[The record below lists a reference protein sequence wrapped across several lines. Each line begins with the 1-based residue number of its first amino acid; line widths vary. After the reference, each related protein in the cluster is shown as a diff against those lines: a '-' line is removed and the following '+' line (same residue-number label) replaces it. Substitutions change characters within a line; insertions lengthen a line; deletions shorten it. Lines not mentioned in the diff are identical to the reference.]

1 MVLKRKQHVLR
12 RKPRLPPRV
21 VPLDPSR
28 LNPLRAYLAA
38 FLEWTVTTGLSEQT
52 ARIRSHALD
61 QFIRW
66 CDEHGINRPQDVT
79 RPILQRYQRYL
90 YHYRKHDGAPLSFST
105 QATRLHPLV
114 AFFKWLAREN
124 HILYNPASDLELPK
138 LPRQLPKHLLSIA
151 QVESII
157 NQPDIETPMG
167 LRGRAIL
174 ETLYSTGIRR
184 AELIH
189 LKLYDV
195 DLERGSLMVRGGKGG
210 KDRLVPI
217 GERACAWIRRY
228 LNEVRPLLMIEPDH
242 GYLFVTDYGE
252 AFEKNRLSDMVK
264 KYVRHAGFTSGAC
277 HLFRHAMAT
286 HMLENG
292 ADIRYIQ
299 AMLGHSELSTT
310 QIYTHVSITK
320 LKEIHAATHPA
331 RLRPKEVPVGQRT
344 IATAATSSTPTAV
357 AQTLLATLAAEIDDD
372 EHDAR

>member
-12 RKPRLPPRV
+12 KKPRLPPRAV
-21 VPLDPSR
+21 VADASR

-52 ARIRSHALD
+52 ARIRQHALD

-66 CDEHGINRPQDVT
+66 CDERGIGKPQDVT

-90 YHYRKHDGAPLSFST
+90 YHYRKVNGQPLTFAT

-157 NQPDIETPMG
+157 NQPDLETPMG

-189 LKLYDV
+189 LRLYDV
-195 DLERGSLMVRGGKGG
+195 DLERGSLVVRGGKGG

-217 GERACAWIRRY
+217 GERACAWIRKY
-228 LNEVRPLLMIEPDH
+228 LTEVRPLLVIEPDH

-264 KYVRHAGFTSGAC
+264 KYVQHAGFASGSC

-310 QIYTHVSITK
+310 QIYTQVSITK
-320 LKEIHAATHPA
+320 LKQIHAATHPA
-331 RLRPKEVPVGQRT
+331 RLART
-344 IATAATSSTPTAV
+344 ATTNETPPAS
-357 AQTLLATLAAEIDDD
+357 AEAHTLLAALAAEAVHDEDDGYD
-372 EHDAR
+372 GERDYA

>member
-1 MVLKRKQHVLR
+1 M
-12 RKPRLPPRV
+12 
-21 VPLDPSR
+21 
-28 LNPLRAYLAA
+28 
-38 FLEWTVTTGLSEQT
+38 
-52 ARIRSHALD
+52 
-61 QFIRW
+61 
-66 CDEHGINRPQDVT
+66 T

-90 YHYRKHDGAPLSFST
+90 YHYRKANGAPLSFST

-138 LPRQLPKHLLSIA
+138 QPRQLPKHLLSIA
-151 QVESII
+151 QVEAII

-242 GYLFVTDYGE
+242 GMLFVTDYGE

-264 KYVRHAGFTSGAC
+264 KYVRHAGFTSGSC
-277 HLFRHAMAT
+277 HIFRHAMAT

-331 RLRPKEVPVGQRT
+331 KLERT
-344 IATAATSSTPTAV
+344 HAALASSTPTAET
-357 AQTLLATLAAEIDDD
+357 QTLLATLAAEIDDD

>member
-1 MVLKRKQHVLR
+1 VVLKRKQHVLR
-12 RKPRLPPRV
+12 RKPRLPPRPPV
-21 VPLDPSR
+21 ADASR

-52 ARIRSHALD
+52 ARIRHHALD

-66 CDEHGINRPQDVT
+66 CDERGITKPQDVT

-90 YHYRKHDGAPLSFST
+90 YHYRKADGAPLTFAT

-138 LPRQLPKHLLSIA
+138 LPRQLPKHLLSVA

-189 LKLYDV
+189 LRLYDV

-242 GYLFVTDYGE
+242 GTLFVTDYGE

-264 KYVRHAGFTSGAC
+264 KYVRHAGFASGSC

-310 QIYTHVSITK
+310 QIYTQVSITK

-331 RLRPKEVPVGQRT
+331 RLERT
-344 IATAATSSTPTAV
+344 NAARSALTAPASAE
-357 AQTLLATLAAEIDDD
+357 AQSLLAALAAEADDD
-372 EHDAR
+372 HGDERERHHQ